1 MTPAEEKVREISDKL
16 VNRID
21 ALRAEGYTDASILAT
36 VRNYLIGI
44 TDGIDFAEEMRNKD
58 AISLEHVAKIYSDET
73 KPESNFKPLTELA
86 DSIKEMQDQ
95 HQKEMKAFA
104 SEFLNNGGLSRTDQ
118 DNTNDRS

>member
-16 VNRID
+16 VHRID
-21 ALRAEGYTDASILAT
+21 ELREEGYTDESILAT

-44 TDGIDFAEEMRNKD
+44 TDGIDFAEEMRNQD
-58 AISLEHVAKIYSDET
+58 AVSVERVAEIYSDKT
-73 KPESNFKPLTELA
+73 KPTSQFKPLTELA

-104 SEFLNNGGLSRTDQ
+104 NEWMNNGYQEPLEPDQ
-118 DNTNDRS
+118 DIT

>member
-21 ALRAEGYTDASILAT
+21 ELRAEGYTEASILAT

-44 TDGIDFAEEMRNKD
+44 TDGIDFAEEMRSKD
-58 AISLEHVAKIYSDET
+58 ATSLERVAKIYSDET

-86 DSIKEMQDQ
+86 DSVKEMQDQ
-95 HQKEMKAFA
+95 HQKEMKAFEKA
-104 SEFLNNGGLSRTDQ
+104 FANEWMNNGCQEPDQ
-118 DNTNDRS
+118 DIT

>member
-21 ALRAEGYTDASILAT
+21 ELRAEGYTEASILAT

-44 TDGIDFAEEMRNKD
+44 TDGIDFAEEMRNQD
-58 AISLEHVAKIYSDET
+58 AISLERVAENYSDKT
-73 KPESNFKPLTELA
+73 KPTSQFKPLTELA

-104 SEFLNNGGLSRTDQ
+104 NEFLNNGSQEPDQ
-118 DNTNDRS
+118 DIT